1 MGTFSAPV
9 TLLHPTDPTRQLSV
23 DCIVD
28 SGASYSQMP
37 ATLLQ
42 RLGVSPQE
50 EAQTRLADGR
60 EGTCPVG
67 EVVFVVNGCRTTA
80 KVIFGEPGAPSLM
93 GAMTLEGLR
102 LGVDP
107 VGKRLIPVPI
117 QRFLRLHAHRT
128 PGQIV

>member
-1 MGTFSAPV
+1 MGTFSVPV
-9 TLLHPTDPTRQLSV
+9 TLLNPTDPTRQLSV

-37 ATLLQ
+37 AALLQ
-42 RLGVSPQE
+42 RLGVTPQD
-50 EAQTRLADGR
+50 EAHTRLADGR

-67 EVVFVVNGCRTTA
+67 EVVFVVNGRRTTA
-80 KVIFGEPGAPSLM
+80 KVIFGEPEAPSLM

-107 VGKRLIPVPI
+107 LGKRLIPVPI
-117 QRFLRLHAHRT
+117 QRFLIFRVA
-128 PGQIV
+128 PS